1 MVMDIDYKAGK
12 IDPTRRVRAH
22 SPDSAEL
29 GPTDKAIKELT
40 ALGLALP
47 DVDQIQ
53 EYRLE
58 RIKAQLGAA
67 DLGGILL
74 YDPINIRYATG
85 SSNMQVWTLH
95 NFARAAFV
103 SASGHIILWDFA
115 HCEHLTQHLPLI
127 NEVRTGAG
135 FFYFELGAKEQD
147 AADCFAKEVQSVM
160 HEHGCGNRIAV
171 DKIEV
176 SGLRAL
182 QKIGVDP
189 VPGQR
194 VMEQARVIKGV
205 EEIQAMRCAV
215 KTCEIAVGKMHNALK
230 PGLAEVELWSIL
242 HAENIARG
250 GEWIETRL
258 LTSGPRTNPWMMEA
272 GPRIL
277 QDGDLIAFDSDLIGL
292 YGICCDMSRTWYCGD
307 GQPTPEQSELHR
319 VAVEHIT
326 ENMDILRPGLSFTD
340 ITYQGHQLPQKY
352 RPQQYCV
359 KMHGVGLC
367 DEYPSIYYP
376 ENFIEGAFEDE
387 LRPGMT
393 LCVEAYVGAVGGR
406 DGVKIE
412 NQVLITDSGFE
423 NLTTYPYDEKLT
435 AN

>member
-1 MVMDIDYKAGK
+1 MNTDFEHHLPK
-12 IDPTRRVRAH
+12 IDPTRRIRVLD
-22 SPDSAEL
+22 PDSAEL
-29 GPTDKAIKELT
+29 GPTPKAIDEL
-40 ALGLALP
+40 ASFGLALP
-47 DVDQIQ
+47 DVDNIQ

-58 RIKAQLGAA
+58 RIKAQLNAA

-103 SASGHIILWDFA
+103 SASGHVILWDFA
-115 HCEHLTQHLPLI
+115 HCKHLTRHLPLI
-127 NEVRTGAG
+127 NEIRTGAG

-147 AADCFAKEVQSVM
+147 AAEKFAKEIRSVM
-160 HEHGCGNRIAV
+160 LEHGCGNRISV
-171 DKIEV
+171 DKIEIF
-176 SGLRAL
+176 GLQAL
-182 QKIGVDP
+182 QDIGVDP

-194 VMEQARVIKGV
+194 IMEQARVIKSI

-215 KTCEIAVGKMHNALK
+215 NACEIAVGRMHEALK

-250 GEWIETRL
+250 GEWVETRL

-277 QDGDLIAFDSDLIGL
+277 QDGDLVAFDSDLIGL
-292 YGICCDMSRTWYCGD
+292 YGICVDMSRTWYCGD
-307 GQPTPEQSELHR
+307 GTPSAEQIELHR
-319 VAVEHIT
+319 VAVDHING
-326 ENMDILRPGLSFTD
+326 NMEILKPGLSFTD
-340 ITYQGHQLPQKY
+340 ISYGGHQLPEKY
-352 RPQQYCV
+352 RSQQYCV
-359 KMHGVGLC
+359 KMHGVGMC

-376 ENFIEGAFEDE
+376 ESFIEGAFEDE

-406 DGVKIE
+406 DGVKLE
-412 NQVLITDSGFE
+412 NQVLITNTGFE
-423 NLTTYPYDEKLT
+423 NLTTYPYDEKLLGS
-435 AN
+435 